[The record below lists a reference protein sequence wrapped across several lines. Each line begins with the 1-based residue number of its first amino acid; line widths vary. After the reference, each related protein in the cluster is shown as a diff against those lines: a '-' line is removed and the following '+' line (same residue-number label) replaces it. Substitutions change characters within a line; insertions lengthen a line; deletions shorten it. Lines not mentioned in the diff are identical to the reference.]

1 MKRIGLYGLLSGTII
16 IVDQIVKALV
26 VKNIPFYGTARVIP
40 GFLDLTHIHN
50 KGAILGFLNR
60 SENAATPFI
69 LLGLNVAAL
78 VLVVLYFTKTSEKER
93 LARVALA
100 MIVGGALGNIVDRL
114 FRGYVVDF
122 IDMYAGKF
130 HWPTYNVADACISV
144 GAVLL
149 IFSVLFRSPHA
160 SDPA

>member
-1 MKRIGLYGLLSGTII
+1 MKRIGLYALLSGAII
-16 IVDQIVKALV
+16 LLDQAVKALV
-26 VKNIPFYGTARVIP
+26 VKNIPFYGTVKVIP

-69 LLGLNVAAL
+69 LLGLNIAAL
-78 VLVVLYFTKTSEKER
+78 VLVALYFSKTTEKER
-93 LARVALA
+93 LARFALA

-114 FRGYVVDF
+114 IRGYVVDF

-130 HWPTYNVADACISV
+130 HWPTYNVADSCISI

-149 IFSVLFRSPHA
+149 IFSVLVRRPHA
-160 SDPA
+160 SDPV